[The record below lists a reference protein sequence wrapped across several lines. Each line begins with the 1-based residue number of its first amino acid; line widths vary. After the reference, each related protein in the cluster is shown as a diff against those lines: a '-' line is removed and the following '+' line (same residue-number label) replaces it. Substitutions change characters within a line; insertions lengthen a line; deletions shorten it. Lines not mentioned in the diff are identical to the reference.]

1 MDRRLPVPVW
11 VAAARAA
18 GVCLSQAVGFRLQ
31 AGGHGVVAAEGSELA
46 GRWRDALVAVC
57 VVQVPVF
64 FTDACSPLHCLPSP
78 TPVPNLHPRFTSL
91 SSSS

>member
-31 AGGHGVVAAEGSELA
+31 AGGHGVVAAEGSEL
-46 GRWRDALVAVC
+46 DALVAVC
-57 VVQVPVF
+57 VVQVPV
-64 FTDACSPLHCLPSP
+64 
-78 TPVPNLHPRFTSL
+78 
-91 SSSS
+91 